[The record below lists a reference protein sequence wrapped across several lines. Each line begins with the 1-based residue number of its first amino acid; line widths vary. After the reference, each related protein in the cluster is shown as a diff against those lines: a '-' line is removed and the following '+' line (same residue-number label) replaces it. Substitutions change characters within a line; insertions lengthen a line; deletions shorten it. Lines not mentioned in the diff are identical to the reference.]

1 MPVCKHCGTTLAS
14 ADMRRSPKQGWLCKD
29 KIGCEHD
36 RKIRRK
42 GGDPGPRS
50 LQSLLRF

>member
-1 MPVCKHCGTTLAS
+1 MPMCYKCGTTAATS
-14 ADMRRSPKQGWLCKD
+14 MMRRTSKGHVCKD
-29 KIGCEHD
+29 KIGCQHD
-36 RKIRRK
+36 RRIRAK